1 MTERRFDRNERLF
14 GAAGQEKV
22 GATAIVIVGCGGL
35 GSIVGQQAAY
45 LGIRRF
51 ALVDADLVTA
61 SSMNRLVGAVPADV
75 DTTPKVEVVERT
87 IMSVAPDATVTAV
100 RDWLTSAAARSAIG
114 QADVIV
120 GCLDDDVARLELT
133 GLAVELGKPVLDLAS
148 DVNEE
153 GTEYGGRV
161 VFAEPGLR
169 CVYCLGEFD
178 PEELA
183 LANLTPEQR
192 RARDKVY
199 GVRRAAL
206 DHRGASVVSL
216 NGVVASLALTEL
228 MVYITGLRLPAIKL
242 TYLGHHGTV
251 RKTTQEPAG
260 PCPYCGRN

>member
-14 GAAGQEKV
+14 GTAGQEKIE
-22 GATAIVIVGCGGL
+22 ATAIAIVGCGGL
-35 GSIVGQQAAY
+35 GSIFGQQAAY
-45 LGIRRF
+45 LGIRGF
-51 ALVDADLVTA
+51 GLIDADLVTA

-75 DTTPKVEVVERT
+75 DTTLKVGVVERT
-87 IMSVAPDATVTAV
+87 IKSVAPDASVTTVP
-100 RDWLTSAAARSAIG
+100 DWLTSAAARSTIG
-114 QADVIV
+114 QANVIV
-120 GCLDDDVARLELT
+120 ACLDDDVARLELT

-161 VFAEPGLR
+161 VFAEPGVR
-169 CVYCLGEFD
+169 CVYCLGELD

-183 LANLTPEQR
+183 LANLTPQQR
-192 RARDKVY
+192 RARDKIY
-199 GVRRAAL
+199 GVRRGAL

-216 NGVVASLALTEL
+216 NGVVASLGLTEL
-228 MVYITGLRLPAIKL
+228 MVCITGLRPPAIKL

-251 RKTTQEPAG
+251 RKTTQEPTG